1 MLAAL
6 LDPLVCDPRYPSLG
20 VVCKAWEKKHN
31 RKLTQARHAAGT
43 DGGGAGWDRRPSVL
57 VAESTTVEDEVA
69 VPGLSLDTA
78 GEPLLEVADDCGA
91 SGEKGSMSAIN
102 PTRSGG
108 RCGWSDTM
116 ESRLSEERNR
126 AVEAGRRTASRL
138 KQTSS
143 LD

>member
-1 MLAAL
+1 M
-6 LDPLVCDPRYPSLG
+6 
-20 VVCKAWEKKHN
+20 
-31 RKLTQARHAAGT
+31 
-43 DGGGAGWDRRPSVL
+43 L

-108 RCGWSDTM
+108 DQGGRCGWSDTM
-116 ESRLSEERNR
+116 ESSLSEERNR

-138 KQTSS
+138 KQTKVAASTDCAPGDAVRVRACGLRCAHTVRES
-143 LD
+143 GS